1 MLKWWQIVSFA
12 VMKKFILRN
21 IAKLRIAIAR
31 WLDEHTCRVLLD
43 GSDNSVSMSKGLIK
57 AVGIFDRDVEGALI
71 VKTNSSGRYA
81 IVFKQ
86 NGDERIPMA
95 NAIQYN
101 SKYKSIGF
109 ESLTPTVNR
118 ILNDYNL
125 PLMSKQTLWVKKKT
139 TNIDY
144 WLICRKK

>member
-1 MLKWWQIVSFA
+1 MASIKMALG
-12 VMKKFILRN
+12 
-21 IAKLRIAIAR
+21 R
-31 WLDEHTCRVLLD
+31 WMDEHTCRVLID

-57 AVGIFDRDVEGALI
+57 AAGIFDKDIEGALI
-71 VKTNSSGRYA
+71 VRLVSTGEYA

-125 PLMSKQTLWVKKKT
+125 PLMSKQTLWVKRKT
-139 TNIDY
+139 TNINY

>member
-1 MLKWWQIVSFA
+1 
-12 VMKKFILRN
+12 MKKKLLRL
-21 IAKLRIAIAR
+21 IASIKMALGR
-31 WLDEHTCRVLLD
+31 WMDEHTCRVLID
-43 GSDNSVSMSKGLIK
+43 GNDNSVSMSKGLIK
-57 AVGIFDRDVEGALI
+57 AAGIFDKDIEGALI
-71 VKTNSSGRYA
+71 VRLVSTGEYA

-125 PLMSKQTLWVKKKT
+125 PLMSRQTLWVKRKT
-139 TNIDY
+139 TNINY

>member
-1 MLKWWQIVSFA
+1 
-12 VMKKFILRN
+12 MKKKLLRL
-21 IAKLRIAIAR
+21 IASIKMALGR
-31 WLDEHTCRVLLD
+31 WMDEHTCRVLID

-57 AVGIFDRDVEGALI
+57 AAGIFDKDIEGALI
-71 VKTNSSGRYA
+71 VRLVSTGEYA

-95 NAIQYN
+95 NVIQYN

-125 PLMSKQTLWVKKKT
+125 PLMSKQTLWVKRKT
-139 TNIDY
+139 TNINY

>member
-1 MLKWWQIVSFA
+1 ME
-12 VMKKFILRN
+12 KKLLRL
-21 IAKLRIAIAR
+21 IASIKMALGR
-31 WLDEHTCRVLLD
+31 WMDEHTCRVLID

-57 AVGIFDRDVEGALI
+57 AAGIFDKDIEGALI
-71 VKTNSSGRYA
+71 VRLVSTGEYA

-125 PLMSKQTLWVKKKT
+125 PLMSKQTLWVKRKT
-139 TNIDY
+139 TNINY

>member
-1 MLKWWQIVSFA
+1 
-12 VMKKFILRN
+12 MKKKLLRL
-21 IAKLRIAIAR
+21 IASIKMALGR
-31 WLDEHTCRVLLD
+31 WMDEHTCRVLID
-43 GSDNSVSMSKGLIK
+43 CSDNSVSMSKGLIK
-57 AVGIFDRDVEGALI
+57 AAGIFDKDIEGALI
-71 VKTNSSGRYA
+71 VRLVSTGEYA

-125 PLMSKQTLWVKKKT
+125 PLMSKQTLWVKRKT
-139 TNIDY
+139 TNINY

>member
-1 MLKWWQIVSFA
+1 
-12 VMKKFILRN
+12 MKKKLLRL
-21 IAKLRIAIAR
+21 IASIKMALGR
-31 WLDEHTCRVLLD
+31 WMDEHTCRVLID

-57 AVGIFDRDVEGALI
+57 AAGIFDKDIDGALI
-71 VKTNSSGRYA
+71 VRLVSTGEYA

-125 PLMSKQTLWVKKKT
+125 PLMSKQTLWVKRKT
-139 TNIDY
+139 TNINY

>member
-1 MLKWWQIVSFA
+1 MALG
-12 VMKKFILRN
+12 
-21 IAKLRIAIAR
+21 R
-31 WLDEHTCRVLLD
+31 WMDEHICRVLID

-57 AVGIFDRDVEGALI
+57 AAGIFDKDIEGALI
-71 VKTNSSGRYA
+71 VRLVSTGEYA

-118 ILNDYNL
+118 ILNDYHL
-125 PLMSKQTLWVKKKT
+125 PLMSKRKLWVKHKKA
-139 TNIDY
+139 NVDY
-144 WLICRKK
+144 WVICRQK

>member
-1 MLKWWQIVSFA
+1 
-12 VMKKFILRN
+12 MKKKLLRL
-21 IAKLRIAIAR
+21 IASIKMALGR
-31 WLDEHTCRVLLD
+31 WMDEHTCRVLID

-57 AVGIFDRDVEGALI
+57 AAGIFDKDIEGALI
-71 VKTNSSGRYA
+71 VRLVSTGEYA

-95 NAIQYN
+95 NAIKYN

-125 PLMSKQTLWVKKKT
+125 TLMSKQTLWVKKKT

>member
-1 MLKWWQIVSFA
+1 
-12 VMKKFILRN
+12 MKKKLLRL
-21 IAKLRIAIAR
+21 IASIKMALGR
-31 WLDEHTCRVLLD
+31 WMDEHTCRVLID

-57 AVGIFDRDVEGALI
+57 AAGIFDKDIEGALI
-71 VKTNSSGRYA
+71 VRLVSTGEYA

-125 PLMSKQTLWVKKKT
+125 PLMSK
-139 TNIDY
+139 
-144 WLICRKK
+144 

>member
-1 MLKWWQIVSFA
+1 
-12 VMKKFILRN
+12 MKKKLLRL
-21 IAKLRIAIAR
+21 IASIKMALGR
-31 WLDEHTCRVLLD
+31 WMDERTCRVLID

-57 AVGIFDRDVEGALI
+57 AAGIFDKDIEGALI
-71 VKTNSSGRYA
+71 VRLVSTGEYA

-125 PLMSKQTLWVKKKT
+125 TLMSKQTLWVKKKT
-139 TNIDY
+139 TSIDY

>member
-1 MLKWWQIVSFA
+1 
-12 VMKKFILRN
+12 MKKKLLRL
-21 IAKLRIAIAR
+21 IASIKMALGR
-31 WLDEHTCRVLLD
+31 WMDEHTCRVLID

-57 AVGIFDRDVEGALI
+57 AAGIFDKDIEGALI
-71 VKTNSSGRYA
+71 VRLVSTGEYA

-125 PLMSKQTLWVKKKT
+125 TLMSKQTLWVKKKT

>member
-1 MLKWWQIVSFA
+1 
-12 VMKKFILRN
+12 MKKKLLRL
-21 IAKLRIAIAR
+21 IASIKMALGR
-31 WLDEHTCRVLLD
+31 WMDEHTCRVLID

-57 AVGIFDRDVEGALI
+57 AAGIFDKDIEGALI
-71 VKTNSSGRYA
+71 VRLVSTGEYA

-125 PLMSKQTLWVKKKT
+125 PLMSKQTLWVKRKT
-139 TNIDY
+139 TNINY

>member
-1 MLKWWQIVSFA
+1 
-12 VMKKFILRN
+12 MKKKLLRL
-21 IAKLRIAIAR
+21 IASIKMALGR
-31 WLDEHTCRVLLD
+31 WMDEHTCRVLID

-57 AVGIFDRDVEGALI
+57 AAGIFDKDIEGALI
-71 VKTNSSGRYA
+71 VRLVSTGEYA

-86 NGDERIPMA
+86 QGDTRLDEVKVV
-95 NAIQYN
+95 NSIQYN

-118 ILNDYNL
+118 ILNDYHL
-125 PLMSKQTLWVKKKT
+125 PLMSKQKLWVKHKK

-144 WLICRKK
+144 WVICRQK